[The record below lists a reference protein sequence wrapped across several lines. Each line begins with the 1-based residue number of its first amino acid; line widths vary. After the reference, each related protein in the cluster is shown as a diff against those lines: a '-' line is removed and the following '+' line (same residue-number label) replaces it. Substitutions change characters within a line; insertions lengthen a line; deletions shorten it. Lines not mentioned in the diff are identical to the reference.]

1 MTEDR
6 EYALVLAGGGSRRM
20 GQDKALLRHEGRT
33 FLEHVIAT
41 LQTLTPSIILV
52 TDRADKYAFSEAR
65 IVVDRFADAG
75 PVGGIVSGLLAA
87 GPGAHYVVPCDMP
100 TLSASVLRLLRE
112 QIGPDDDA
120 AIPIINDEPE
130 PLYAVY
136 RDAAAPKLLAYL
148 ESGRRSARGALGVLH
163 VRRVDESVVRRA
175 DDGLT
180 SFANINT
187 PEELAAFTKL
197 CKTNAIP

>member
-6 EYALVLAGGGSRRM
+6 GCALVLAGGGSRRM

-33 FLEHVIAT
+33 FLEHVIAA
-41 LQTLTPSIILV
+41 LQTLTPNIFVV
-52 TDRADKYAFSEAR
+52 TDRADKYASCDAR
-65 IVVDRFADAG
+65 VVIDRFPDVG
-75 PVGGIVSGLLAA
+75 PVGGIASGLVAA
-87 GPGAHYVVPCDMP
+87 GPGTHYVVPCDMP
-100 TLSASVLRLLRE
+100 TVSASVLRLVRE

-136 RDAAAPKLLAYL
+136 RDTAAPKLLTYL
-148 ESGRRSARGALGVLH
+148 ESGRRSARGALSALR
-163 VRRVDESVVRRA
+163 VRRVDESVIRRVDA
-175 DDGLT
+175 TLT

-187 PEELAAFTKL
+187 PEELTAFAKFTKL
-197 CKTNAIP
+197 VDKP